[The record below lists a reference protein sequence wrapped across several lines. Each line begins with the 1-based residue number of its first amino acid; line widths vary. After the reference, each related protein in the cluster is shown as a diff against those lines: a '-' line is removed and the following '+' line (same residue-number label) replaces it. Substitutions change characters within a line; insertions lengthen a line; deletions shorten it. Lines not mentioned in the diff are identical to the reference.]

1 MSTTS
6 PIPAIDRS
14 DRPSKLQPPRVS
26 AKAHVIKLARQIHL
40 YIGLFS
46 APALLF
52 FAFSGALQT
61 FSLHEAKKGSDY
73 KPASWIAIL
82 GELHKNQTTQLPVH
96 KAQSSSLLA
105 ATAAKPVGPLASAS
119 ALPVHHRLPLK
130 IFFVIASLSFFSSIL
145 TGVYMSYKHHR
156 NKTLVTGV
164 LVAGLVIPIFLT
176 FV

>member
-6 PIPAIDRS
+6 SISAIDRS
-14 DRPSKLQPPRVS
+14 DQPSKLQPRPTS
-26 AKAHVIKLARQIHL
+26 AKTRVIKLARQIHL

-61 FSLHEAKKGSDY
+61 FSLHKAKKGSDY
-73 KPASWIAIL
+73 KPANWIAML
-82 GELHKNQTTQLPVH
+82 AEVHKNQTAQLPVH
-96 KAQSSSLLA
+96 KPKSSSRA
-105 ATAAKPVGPLASAS
+105 ATAAKPVEALASAP

-130 IFFVIASLSFFSSIL
+130 IFFVIASLSFFSSVL
-145 TGVYMSYKHHR
+145 TGITMSYKHHR

-164 LVAGLVIPIFLT
+164 LVTGLVIPIFLL
-176 FV
+176 FI